1 MTDSISIVASSMRAD
16 AEALRV
22 ISQNVANA
30 QTPAYRREVPLVYS
44 NFEAAAAG
52 TMADSMASAEPLRLD
67 TSVDLRPGTMQSTG
81 EPLDLAIE
89 SAAFFV
95 VNTARGER
103 LTRRGD
109 FRLDAEGRIV
119 TSAGETVQG
128 TNGPIQV
135 QGARPSIGTDGTV
148 RVGDAVID
156 RLRLVEVSNA
166 ASLQPEGNGLYAI
179 AAGEEPLDSS
189 AAQVRQGFLETSN
202 VQSVDEMI
210 SLMETMRRFEAAQR
224 FIRGYD
230 SMVDNAI
237 TTLGKV

>member
-1 MTDSISIVASSMRAD
+1 MTDSIAIVASSMRAD

-30 QTPAYRREVPLVYS
+30 QTPAYRRAVPLVYS
-44 NFEAAAAG
+44 NFEVAAASTTAG
-52 TMADSMASAEPLRLD
+52 TMASAEPLRLE

-81 EPLDLAIE
+81 EPLDLAVE
-89 SAAFFV
+89 GAAFFV

-119 TSAGETVQG
+119 TTAGETVLG
-128 TNGPIQV
+128 TNGPIQL
-135 QGARPSIGTDGTV
+135 QGARPSIGADGTV

-166 ASLQPEGNGLYAI
+166 AALQPEGNGLYAV

-189 AAQVRQGFLETSN
+189 AAQVRQGYLETSN

-210 SLMETMRRFEAAQR
+210 SLMETMRRFEAAQH

>member
-1 MTDSISIVASSMRAD
+1 MTDSIAIVASAMRAD

-44 NFEAAAAG
+44 NFEAAA
-52 TMADSMASAEPLRLD
+52 TSTVVNADPLTLD
-67 TSVDLRPGTMQSTG
+67 TSVDLRPGTMQRTG

-89 SAAFFV
+89 GAAFFV
-95 VNTARGER
+95 VNTANGER

-119 TSAGETVQG
+119 TPSGEAVLG

-135 QGARPSIGTDGTV
+135 QGAKPAIGSDGSV
-148 RVGDAVID
+148 RVNDAVMD
-156 RLRLVEVSNA
+156 RLKLVEVTSA
-166 ASLQPEGNGLYAI
+166 AALQPEGNGLYAV
-179 AAGEEPLDSS
+179 AAGEEAFDTS
-189 AAQVRQGFLETSN
+189 AAQVRQGYLETSN

-224 FIRGYD
+224 FIHGYD